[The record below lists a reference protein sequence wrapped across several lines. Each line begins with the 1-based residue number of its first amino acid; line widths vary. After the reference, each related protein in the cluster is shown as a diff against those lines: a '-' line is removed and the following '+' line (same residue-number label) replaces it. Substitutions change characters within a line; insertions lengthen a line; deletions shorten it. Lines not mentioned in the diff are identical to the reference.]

1 LILRKVWRGST
12 LGTIALAIL
21 VSSGCSSETREPQM
35 TVTYNKAAS
44 GDAITGRTMMMR
56 THLLE
61 NMAEKVNG
69 TLRLPHDIAL
79 VGEQCGEPNAFW
91 NPSEKK
97 ITICYEDINQ
107 SMRSFKAA
115 GDADP
120 IPAAINATRA
130 TFYHELAHAA
140 IDFGSLP
147 ITGKEED
154 ASDQLVVYLFLAPDG
169 NGNVEPGAE
178 QAVRDYARMFEH
190 YADSEGALS
199 EEDLAGKHPL
209 SQARMYNMLCWM
221 YGSDPAKFD
230 RLVTDGELP
239 ESRAAGCEN
248 EYKMLAY
255 SWSELFAPYEKPE

>member
-1 LILRKVWRGST
+1 MSVT
-12 LGTIALAIL
+12 YENA
-21 VSSGCSSETREPQM
+21 SSGQ
-35 TVTYNKAAS
+35 
-44 GDAITGRTMMMR
+44 AIAGRSMMMR

-69 TLRLPHDIAL
+69 TLKLPHDIAL
-79 VGEQCGEPNAFW
+79 VGAQCGEPNAFW
-91 NPSEKK
+91 NPAEKK
-97 ITICYEDINQ
+97 ITMCYEDITQ

-140 IDFGSLP
+140 IDFGRLP

-169 NGNVEPGAE
+169 NGNVESGAE

-209 SQARMYNMLCWM
+209 NQARMYNMLCWM

-230 RLVTDGELP
+230 GLITDGQLP

-248 EYKMLAY
+248 EYEMLAY
-255 SWSELFAPYEKPE
+255 SWSELFEPYEKAE